1 MGEDK
6 KNSNSKVI
14 WYVLFAIVTV
24 ILCYLFIVVYFYYIS
39 PNNISA
45 KLIVWPFSS
54 NQQIGQMYLDATVE
68 IDFKVT
74 NEATFEEEE
83 KQVVG
88 INVREDG
95 YVVAPYND
103 FRSCTPETEFQVYTN
118 SGRVYGGKLL
128 YCNDDFSLAIIKL
141 ENVLE
146 NEGKIKLPYVS
157 IASSS
162 SRILYSQSV
171 LAISSPK
178 DDGKHI
184 WQAMPL
190 GEDTVFVAPQ
200 IVVDNRHA
208 VDYVLED
215 CCEIELENSAYDS
228 FESGVLLNNSGDL
241 LGFAFNGLGDDN
253 AFHYFSLPA
262 DKIKLILSDVVDAY
276 QNGQTYQNDL
286 ADGLVG
292 FDHVELESFIRASTE
307 NSGQEVNF
315 WFENAWRIY
324 TDEMTKVYYLNTTP
338 SFYVLEDWNYNGETI
353 LNAGDCIFSV
363 SSKGKT
369 YIGDKR
375 VNIMQAFYGLDK
387 GDTVTVYYQNVNN
400 LDDQLLSKT
409 ITV

>member
-6 KNSNSKVI
+6 KNSNAKVI

-68 IDFKVT
+68 IDFTVT
-74 NEATFEEEE
+74 NEVTFEEEE

-95 YVVAPYND
+95 YVVAPYHD
-103 FRSCTPETEFQVYTN
+103 FCSCTPETTFQIYTN

-128 YCNDDFSLAIIKL
+128 YGDEDFSLAIIKL

-146 NEGKIKLPYVS
+146 SEGRIKLPYVS

-162 SRILYSQSV
+162 SSILYAQSV
-171 LAISSPK
+171 LAISTPCE
-178 DDGKHI
+178 DNNV
-184 WQAMPL
+184 WQA
-190 GEDTVFVAPQ
+190 VAVENDRMDVYSE
-200 IVVDNRHA
+200 INIDNRRA

-215 CCEIELENSAYDS
+215 CY
-228 FESGVLLNNSGDL
+228 VLLLEEKADAQFSGGPVLNTSGDL
-241 LGFAFNGLGDDN
+241 LGLANGG
-253 AFHYFSLPA
+253 SLENGQYVVIPA
-262 DKIKLILSDVVDAY
+262 DKIRLVLADAVEAY
-276 QNGQTYQNDL
+276 QNGQTYQNEL
-286 ADGLVG
+286 ADNLVG
-292 FDHVELESFIRASTE
+292 FDHAELDIFIDVSTE

-315 WFENAWRIY
+315 WFDGAWHVY
-324 TDEMTKVYYLNTTP
+324 TDEMTKIYYLNTTP
-338 SFYVLEDWNYNGETI
+338 SFYVLEDWTYNGETI

-363 SSKGKT
+363 SSNGNT
-369 YIGDKR
+369 YLGDKR
-375 VNIMQAFYGLDK
+375 ANIMQAFYGLDE